1 MVQYHVA
8 DFPTRFPGLAKLI
21 ARRQRAVMP
30 EDSGGEPC
38 ALCGR
43 RVELTAH
50 HLIPRK
56 LHRRTRFKRTYSR
69 EELHKTVM
77 LCRPC
82 HRGLHVLFDEMT
94 LGKSLNTLE
103 ALKAEPSIRRH
114 YLWVKK
120 QR

>member
-1 MVQYHVA
+1 ML
-8 DFPTRFPGLAKLI
+8 R
-21 ARRQRAVMP
+21 
-30 EDSGGEPC
+30 GGVDEPC
-38 ALCGR
+38 SFCGR

-82 HRGLHVLFDEMT
+82 HRGVHALFDVMT

-103 ALKAEPSIRRH
+103 ALKTEPSIRRH

>member
-1 MVQYHVA
+1 MV
-8 DFPTRFPGLAKLI
+8 
-21 ARRQRAVMP
+21 RRQRTGAP
-30 EDSGGEPC
+30 EDGGGEPC